1 MPKQYY
7 IKIAGYFYQVSKEI
21 YDEYR
26 REDRRRRY
34 LKEKEKHMKILSYEA
49 LEENGMYI
57 QERIADETANVEEEA
72 IRHMMIEKLR
82 NGLSALS
89 DEELYIIDHLIYQER
104 TERELATKL
113 NISQVAVHKKKI
125 RVLEKLKNFLEK

>member
-34 LKEKEKHMKILSYEA
+34 LKEREKHTVILSYDT
-49 LEENGMYI
+49 LEKNGMYM
-57 QERIADETANVEEEA
+57 QERIADETVNVEEEA
-72 IRHMMIEKLR
+72 IHNMMIEKLR
-82 NGLSALS
+82 KGLSALS

-104 TERELATKL
+104 TERELAKKL
-113 NISQVAVHKKKI
+113 NISQNAVHIRKVKI
-125 RVLEKLKNFLEK
+125 LEKLKKFLEK

>member
-34 LKEKEKHMKILSYEA
+34 LKEREKHTVILSYDT
-49 LEENGMYI
+49 LEKNGMYI
-57 QERIADETANVEEEA
+57 QERIADETVNVEEEA
-72 IRHMMIEKLR
+72 IHNMMIEKLR
-82 NGLSALS
+82 KGLSALS

-104 TERELATKL
+104 TERELAKKL
-113 NISQVAVHKKKI
+113 NISQNAVHIRKVKI
-125 RVLEKLKNFLEK
+125 LEKLKKFLEK

>member
-34 LKEKEKHMKILSYEA
+34 LKEREKHTVIFSYDA

-57 QERIADETANVEEEA
+57 QERIADETVNVEEEA
-72 IRHMMIEKLR
+72 IHNMMIEKLR
-82 NGLSALS
+82 KGLSALS

-104 TERELATKL
+104 TERELAKKL
-113 NISQVAVHKKKI
+113 NISQNAVHIRKVKI
-125 RVLEKLKNFLEK
+125 LEKLKKFLEK

>member
-34 LKEKEKHMKILSYEA
+34 LKEREKHTVILSYDV

-57 QERIADETANVEEEA
+57 QERIADETVNVEEEA
-72 IRHMMIEKLR
+72 IHNMMIEKLR
-82 NGLSALS
+82 KGLSALS

-104 TERELATKL
+104 TERELAKKL